1 MIYCRYYDLLAAPL
15 LALLLGVGG
24 LAGVT
29 VGDTLPCLQ
38 HHALRGGGQRQLAL
52 HLLAV
57 GGVKTL
63 GGKDEASLPALC
75 DTSVR

>member
-38 HHALRGGGQRQLAL
+38 HHALSGGGQRQLAL
-52 HLLAV
+52 PLLLPKACPQQA
-57 GGVKTL
+57 
-63 GGKDEASLPALC
+63 KDCPPAH
-75 DTSVR
+75 